1 MLRGGEENSL
11 HALDCQ
17 LLQLRELISIYF
29 SGVEIKVPVRD
40 LVMQLT
46 TGCYLS
52 LTSTDNG
59 PIEIGQNILK
69 STYLV
74 VDLKEREISLAQAY
88 VNDQG
93 NDSDSDDDGSEKNRN

>member
-1 MLRGGEENSL
+1 M
-11 HALDCQ
+11 
-17 LLQLRELISIYF
+17 
-29 SGVEIKVPVRD
+29 
-40 LVMQLT
+40 VMQLT

-74 VDLKEREISLAQAY
+74 VDLEVREISLAH
-88 VNDQG
+88 VNGQRS
-93 NDSDSDDDGSEKNRN
+93 NSDSDNDDCSEKTGTDNIEEI